1 MVTELSLLQRLG
13 DAIPSPS
20 LSSAARRLR
29 QEAGLWQAL
38 HEEEFLQSSIR
49 MAGKDLGRYRPAV
62 LGLLKAREAEAVR
75 YALEPEGTRADKSL
89 SGELQTRARAAQEAL
104 AKGMPG
110 SISEFALAALSIAT
124 SPSPTEQLS
133 RMGEAAPQVLIYL
146 LGLLSDGQ
154 AIGSVLASRLP
165 AESAAVIH
173 AILANLERES
183 LDPFLGSWLPLLQPD
198 QIVALLEAAHD
209 LGELDLE
216 RNIATVFNSLPGTP
230 TNSASPSLQTE
241 SAQPGELETLL
252 AARVRRAMGSEEA
265 SRENL
270 EQLVESAKRRA
281 AAWTSELA
289 NDALQ
294 RNDPVTAL
302 AAFQELQDLLPDSS
316 EARTGMAR
324 AFVRLNRF
332 GEALQLIPS
341 NPEDPGDLLALAQ
354 IHAAQG
360 NGSLARQFAL
370 RGTQADRREHVST
383 RLLVETARA
392 MAAQG
397 AYPEAFEIQR
407 CVVDRKPSDPE
418 VLLDLANYQ
427 AGSGNWDSARST
439 AFLAWTLDPTRTSA
453 LQVVAQGHEMVG
465 DFLEAQDCWRR
476 LVQDRP
482 ADSEAVL
489 HLAQTSLQAGDSGQA
504 RDAARRLL
512 AIHPDSG
519 EAHAIL
525 GAALLAEG
533 DLKGAQATLQQATQI
548 SPSSTLAWKALA
560 ELHEKGGDLES
571 AAAVLRAGVE
581 SASRPGE
588 LLLVLGKL
596 ALRRG
601 LPTEAAA
608 ALQRAVALS
617 PRDPKLL
624 QPLSEAL
631 VHLGRM
637 AEAEQALRTALQV
650 SPAQVELI
658 LALADLLETEGRLV
672 DARAAL
678 ESGLK
683 VRPASTALLL
693 RLGKILISLYHQGG
707 DQETPLLRQAI
718 DLLQPAQQ
726 QGGDP
731 ADPPYFILLG
741 QALLLDGKPREALA
755 SFTRALPLE
764 SLSSVPSACEAHL
777 GAAQAFLQL
786 DDSASAVAHAR
797 LALQVAPDN
806 PSSLQMLAR
815 ACEAAGSLEEAREAY
830 QRLLALVP
838 DHVEALRG
846 LALVLR
852 RVGQTDQAVPLL
864 QQATELSPNQAP
876 GWADLAETL
885 VLNNQIDM
893 ARQAMAKAVATA
905 SGKDREIPIRAAQF
919 LMDLKEYAE
928 AAQLLRDTLE
938 HDPSDVRALD
948 TFGQAMLR
956 SGQFE
961 ESIEAFSKA
970 TDLEPA
976 NPDLL
981 AHAAEAYWEDGR
993 RGAAIALWKKA
1004 IGLGP
1009 KARALTARLADALL
1023 CTGGFGEAVHYF
1035 EKAIEIDPSNPQLLA
1050 AASQAALRSGDHAKA
1065 LAWVRQAI
1073 EGDPGS
1079 LEARR
1084 LEAEIALDSGAPDE
1098 ALRITDQLVSEAP
1111 EDSFAWAL
1119 LAKSHAC
1126 LGAPAPDAALQHPAL
1141 LALQNALAHCGSSPE
1156 GMSTTA
1162 EAALLVEDY
1171 PSAIRL
1177 LEGLS
1182 QAYPDAGD
1190 YPLRLAEALT
1200 ARAEAF
1206 FRWQSAHAADSP
1218 GWAEALSSA
1227 TAEATRAALAQATF
1241 LGAPN
1246 EIIAT
1251 LGARICLA
1259 FAHPDPREVEDLEH
1273 LVAESPSTPALVSLA
1288 QAHLR
1293 MGDPSK
1299 ANQWAAQAAQLDP
1312 RNATA
1317 CLALALAQWKMGKSD
1332 EALRSLGLASDLAS
1346 FLPLPHGI
1354 AALIHAAAGNMEKA
1368 IPSLQKAVALAPHVS
1383 TWEHLLGQWLGA
1395 RAEIEASI
1403 AHYQRAAEISPENP
1417 DYQISLARALRRD
1430 GDLQGA
1436 HTHYRQALF
1445 LSQAVSPQLLA
1456 EAGEL
1461 ALQAG
1466 NPQEATE
1473 NLRRAL
1479 ETSSPRAPVE
1489 WGLCLARA
1497 LVATGHRAEAR
1508 RLVEKVGADTHYQGQ
1523 SLSILAEIEESE
1535 GHLDQAAELLGRAA
1549 SLLPDPFNETLHLA
1563 QLWTLSGKP
1572 ERAVEALLAIE
1583 PAHPNSDALSHSL
1596 AEALLKLG
1604 KGEEALKRA
1613 QTAAEA
1619 APRRGEH
1626 WLLIGRVARKLGQI
1640 DQALDAV
1647 RRAREL
1653 DPKDWRA
1660 DLELGL
1666 ALESQQR
1673 WDLALEAYRAAAR
1686 LNPTNSEVMYRMGVV
1701 LKNLRSYSEA
1711 TDALRKAVQLNP
1723 SNLPAHKLLSAVMAL
1738 GLVYGLP
1745 ELAPDKR

>member
-1 MVTELSLLQRLG
+1 
-13 DAIPSPS
+13 
-20 LSSAARRLR
+20 
-29 QEAGLWQAL
+29 
-38 HEEEFLQSSIR
+38 
-49 MAGKDLGRYRPAV
+49 
-62 LGLLKAREAEAVR
+62 
-75 YALEPEGTRADKSL
+75 
-89 SGELQTRARAAQEAL
+89 
-104 AKGMPG
+104 
-110 SISEFALAALSIAT
+110 
-124 SPSPTEQLS
+124 
-133 RMGEAAPQVLIYL
+133 
-146 LGLLSDGQ
+146 
-154 AIGSVLASRLP
+154 
-165 AESAAVIH
+165 
-173 AILANLERES
+173 
-183 LDPFLGSWLPLLQPD
+183 LDQFLGSWVPLLQPD
-198 QIVALLEAAHD
+198 QIIALLEAAHD

-216 RNIATVFNSLPGTP
+216 RNIATVFNRLPATP

-241 SAQPGELETLL
+241 TAKPGELETLL
-252 AARVRRAMGSEEA
+252 AARVRRAMGSAEA

-270 EQLVESAKRRA
+270 ERLVESAKRRA
-281 AAWTSELA
+281 ATWTSELA

-294 RNDPVTAL
+294 HNDPVTAL

-316 EARTGMAR
+316 EARAGMAR

-332 GEALQLIPS
+332 AEALQLIPS

-370 RGTQADRREHVST
+370 RGAQADRQQVSCG
-383 RLLVETARA
+383 LLVETARS

-397 AYPEAFEIQR
+397 AYPEASEIQR
-407 CVVDRKPSDPE
+407 SVVDRKPSDPE
-418 VLLDLANYQ
+418 ALLDLANYQ

-453 LQVVAQGHEMVG
+453 LQVVAQGHEMAG

-512 AIHPDSG
+512 AIQPDSG

-533 DLKGAQATLQQATQI
+533 DLNGAQATLQQATQI
-548 SPSSTLAWKALA
+548 SPSSALAWKALA

-571 AAAVLRAGVE
+571 AAAALRAGVE

-596 ALRRG
+596 ALKRG
-601 LPTEAAA
+601 LATEAAA

-631 VHLGRM
+631 IHLGRT

-658 LALADLLETEGRLV
+658 LALADLLEAEGRLV
-672 DARAAL
+672 EARAAL

-693 RLGKILISLYHQGG
+693 RLGKALISLYHKGG
-707 DQETPLLRQAI
+707 DEETPLLRQAI

-726 QGGDP
+726 QCDDQ
-731 ADPPYFILLG
+731 ADPSYFNLLG

-755 SFTRALPLE
+755 SFTRAIPLE
-764 SLSSVPSACEAHL
+764 SLSSLPSACEAHL
-777 GAAQAFLQL
+777 GAAQAFLL
-786 DDSASAVAHAR
+786 LKDSASAIAHAR
-797 LALQVAPDN
+797 LALQIIPDN

-815 ACEAAGSLEEAREAY
+815 ASAAAGSLEEAREAY

-838 DHVEALRG
+838 DQAEALRG

-852 RVGQTDQAVPLL
+852 RVGQTDQAVQLL
-864 QQATELSPNQAP
+864 EQATELSPNQAL

-885 VLNNQIDM
+885 VVNNQVDM
-893 ARQAMAKAVATA
+893 ARQAMAKAIAIA

-928 AAQLLRDTLE
+928 AGRILRDTLE
-938 HDPSDVRALD
+938 HNPSDVRALD

-1009 KARALTARLADALL
+1009 KAQALTARLADALL
-1023 CTGGFGEAVHYF
+1023 NTGGFGEAVHYF
-1035 EKAIEIDPSNPQLLA
+1035 EKAIETDPSNPQLLA
-1050 AASQAALRSGDHAKA
+1050 AAAQAALRSGDHAKA

-1079 LEARR
+1079 FEARR
-1084 LEAEIALDSGAPDE
+1084 LEAQIALDSGAPDE
-1098 ALRITDQLVSEAP
+1098 ALRITDQLVREAP

-1141 LALQNALAHCGSSPE
+1141 LALQNALAHCGSSRE

-1162 EAALLVEDY
+1162 ESALLVEDY
-1171 PSAIRL
+1171 SSAIRL

-1206 FRWQSAHAADSP
+1206 FRWQAAHAADSP

-1273 LVAESPSTPALVSLA
+1273 LVAESPSTPALISLA

-1293 MGDPSK
+1293 TGDPSK
-1299 ANQWAAQAAQLDP
+1299 ANQWAAQAVQLDP

-1317 CLALALAQWKMGKSD
+1317 CLALALAQWKMGKPD

-1346 FLPLPHGI
+1346 FLALPHAIG
-1354 AALIHAAAGNMEKA
+1354 ALIHAAAGNMEKA

-1395 RAEIEASI
+1395 RGEIEASI

-1417 DYQISLARALRRD
+1417 EYQISLARALRRD

-1461 ALQAG
+1461 ALESG

-1473 NLRRAL
+1473 NLRKAL

-1497 LVATGHRAEAR
+1497 LIATGHRAEAR
-1508 RLVEKVGADTHYQGQ
+1508 RLVEKVGADTRYQGQ

-1535 GHLDQAAELLGRAA
+1535 GHLDQAAVLLGQAA

-1563 QLWTLSGKP
+1563 QLWILSGKP

-1604 KGEEALKRA
+1604 KGEEALRRA